1 MQIIATIVAPFY
13 YSTLYAEYSA
23 FFLTYSGA
31 LLSAMTAQLNLK
43 SSAGMK
49 YNPIYGD
56 PFAFAAILYVDANG
70 LASPELLKAAYVS
83 LLLVRVGMYIA
94 FMRSVIVQVC
104 DHLKIPFLTVI
115 KKSE

>member
-1 MQIIATIVAPFY
+1 MLATIIAPFY
-13 YSTLYAEYSA
+13 YSSLYADYSA
-23 FFLTYSGA
+23 LFLTYSGT

-43 SSAGMK
+43 SSARMK
-49 YNPIYGD
+49 YNPLYGD

-70 LASPELLKAAYVS
+70 LASPELLKAAYVT

-104 DHLKIPFLTVI
+104 DHLKIPFLTIV
-115 KKSE
+115 KKAE